1 MNEKINDKY
10 VYIDESSLSS
20 EICDTIINKFND
32 NPSNKRK
39 GVCGQGYNINV
50 KCSTDYIIT
59 HNDNNWTDIYQ
70 LLLSNLHNSIIQYE
84 TQINISQYTHFK
96 NTYLKSTVFQLQHY
110 SKNNGKFLYHNDSS
124 IYFNKKEERTLVYM
138 WYLNDVTVGSETDF
152 IDFNIKPTAGK
163 LVLFPSTW
171 TYPHCA
177 NIPISN
183 DKYIITGWIVTPI
196 LDNQLLNVQPNI
208 SNNISKN
215 NNKSSEEGNGE
226 ISNITIDDRFI
237 QRFIHKDIFCTMVC
251 DWLIHD
257 FNISN
262 NSHEIPPNIIDID
275 KILHVN
281 YFLLSNFQVIL
292 NEINTFYNNKNR
304 VIINYINIVKYNVF
318 EKVNTEMENDTSIL
332 QIRIALNENSN
343 YDGGSITFNTMNTMN
358 TMNTHLEKGSMLV
371 FLNNT
376 DYTHNDILSGEQYV
390 LIAGITL

>member
-1 MNEKINDKY
+1 MTEKINDKY
-10 VYIDESSLSS
+10 IYIDDTSLSPD
-20 EICDTIINKFND
+20 ICDTIINKFND

-39 GVCGQGYNINV
+39 GVCGQGYNANV
-50 KCSTDYIIT
+50 KCTTDYSIT
-59 HNDNNWTDIYQ
+59 HNDDKWSDIYQ
-70 LLLSNLHNSIIQYE
+70 LLISNLHNSIIEYE
-84 TQINISQYTHFK
+84 TQINNSQYTHFK

-110 SKNNGKFLYHNDSS
+110 SKNNGKFLYHNDSR
-124 IYFNKKEERTLVYM
+124 IDLNKKEERTLVYM
-138 WYLNDVTVGSETDF
+138 WYLNDVTVGGETDF
-152 IDFNIKPTAGK
+152 IDFNIKPTTGK

-183 DKYIITGWIVTPI
+183 DKYIITGWIVTPTQ
-196 LDNQLLNVQPNI
+196 DNQLINIQPNI
-208 SNNISKN
+208 SNNISNNSN
-215 NNKSSEEGNGE
+215 NNDTKSNEET
-226 ISNITIDDRFI
+226 TIDDRFI
-237 QRFIHKDIFCTMVC
+237 QRFIHTNIFCKMVC

-275 KILHVN
+275 TIPHIN

-292 NEINTFYNNKNR
+292 NEINTFYNNKTR
-304 VIINYINIVKYNVF
+304 VIINYINIVKYTVF
-318 EKVNTEMENDTSIL
+318 EKVNTEMDDDTSIL
-332 QIRIALNENSN
+332 QIRIALNDNSN
-343 YDGGSITFNTMNTMN
+343 YDGGNITFNTMNTD
-358 TMNTHLEKGSMLV
+358 LERGSMLV

>member
-10 VYIDESSLSS
+10 VYIDESSLSPD
-20 EICDTIINKFND
+20 ICDTIINKFND

-84 TQINISQYTHFK
+84 AQINNSQYTHFK

-110 SKNNGKFLYHNDSS
+110 SKNNGKFLFHNDSR
-124 IYFNKKEERTLVYM
+124 IDLNKKEERTLVYM
-138 WYLNDVTVGSETDF
+138 WYLNDVNVGGETDF
-152 IDFNIKPTAGK
+152 IDFNIKPTTGK

-183 DKYIITGWIVTPI
+183 DKYIITGWIVTPTQN
-196 LDNQLLNVQPNI
+196 NQVINVQPNT
-208 SNNISKN
+208 SNNNDNKN
-215 NNKSSEEGNGE
+215 SEKGT
-226 ISNITIDDRFI
+226 TIDDRFI
-237 QRFIHKDIFCTMVC
+237 QRFIRKNIFCTMVC
-251 DWLIHD
+251 DWLIRD

-262 NSHEIPPNIIDID
+262 NSHENPPNIIDID
-275 KILHVN
+275 KIPHIN

-292 NEINTFYNNKNR
+292 NEINTFYNNKTR
-304 VIINYINIVKYNVF
+304 VIINYINIVKYTVF
-318 EKVNTEMENDTSIL
+318 EKVNTEMDDDTSIL
-332 QIRIALNENSN
+332 QIRIALNEYSN
-343 YDGGSITFNTMNTMN
+343 YDGGNITFNTMNT
-358 TMNTHLEKGSMLV
+358 HLERGSMLV